1 MTRLCVSLIGSTCR
15 RMMEDMQAAAAAG
28 ADMVELRLDCLED
41 WDPAGIDAL
50 LEAAGRFPGEVVATC
65 RRSAEGGH
73 CDEEETLRVSRLEY
87 VGLSDAVDYVD
98 FEYES
103 LKASPNI
110 RQKIGLICGPGLNP
124 AGRPKRRLILSRH
137 ELNAT
142 PPWYTLRFMLDA
154 MGREG
159 AAAIKLACRAEN
171 IVDALHM
178 MDALHYS
185 VPARPTIALAMGEPG
200 LITRVLARKLGA
212 FLSFA
217 SLEEGREAAPGQVSI
232 DRMRRL
238 YRWDAIGPETR
249 VYGVIGCPVAHS
261 MSPAIMNAAFAAA
274 GIDAVYLP
282 LRVEPGFEAL
292 AAFLTGVLR
301 RPWLHP
307 RGFSVT
313 IPHKQDL
320 LRFVDRRDGVVEPLA
335 RRIGAANTLLIEP
348 GEHLDGADAKLHALN
363 TDYRGALEA
372 LCEGLACRPEDLRDT
387 PVAVLGAG
395 GVSRAI
401 VAGLRDWGCR
411 VTIYNRTRDKAEA
424 LAAEFG
430 AAARPFE
437 DCARHDAR
445 VVINGTSIGMWPEV
459 DAGPMPP
466 EGLAGRP
473 LVFDTVYNPME
484 TRLLRDARERGC
496 QTVDGVA
503 MFVRQAAAQFELW
516 TGRPAPTDIMRAV
529 VVEHLSGRGSPT

>member
-1 MTRLCVSLIGSTCR
+1 MTRLCVSLTGSTCR
-15 RMMEDMQAAAAAG
+15 RMIEDMQAAAAAG
-28 ADMVELRLDCLED
+28 ADMVELRLDCLDE
-41 WDPAGIDAL
+41 WDPSGIDML
-50 LEAAGRFPGEVVATC
+50 LGAASRFPGEVLATC
-65 RRSAEGGH
+65 RRAAEGGH
-73 CDEEETLRVSRLEY
+73 CDEDETVRVSRLEH
-87 VGLSDAVDYVD
+87 VGLSDAIDYID

-103 LKASPNI
+103 LRASPNI
-110 RQKIGLICGPGLNP
+110 RQKIALVCGSRHGP
-124 AGRPKRRLILSRH
+124 AGRPKRKLILSKH
-137 ELNAT
+137 EIEAT
-142 PPWYTLRFMLDA
+142 PPWYTLRFTLDA

-159 AAAIKLACRAEN
+159 ADVVKLACRAGS

-178 MDALHYS
+178 LDALHYS
-185 VPARPTIALAMGEPG
+185 VPARPTVALAMGEAG

-217 SLEEGREAAPGQVSI
+217 ALEEGREAAPGQVSI
-232 DRMRRL
+232 ERMRGL

-301 RPWLHP
+301 RPWLHM

-335 RRIGAANTLLIEP
+335 RRIAAANTLVIEP
-348 GEHLDGADAKLHALN
+348 GEHLDGADAKVSAYN

-411 VTIYNRTRDKAEA
+411 VTIFNRTRDKAEA

-430 AAARPFE
+430 AQARPIE

-445 VVINGTSIGMWPEV
+445 VVVNGTSLGMWPDV
-459 DAGPMPP
+459 DASPLPP

-484 TRLLRDARERGC
+484 TRLLREARERGC
-496 QTVDGVA
+496 ATVDGVA

-516 TGRPAPTDIMRAV
+516 TGRPAPIDTMRATV
-529 VVEHLSGRGSPT
+529 IERLSA